1 MKTKSKKQD
10 KGFIIL
16 LAVVLT
22 SVILAI
28 TVGISSIAYR
38 EIVLSRTA
46 TDAQASFSSADSGA
60 ECALLNDVKVIPSLF
75 SVLSPTIS
83 CQSTDIDV
91 EYSSDAIGDYAGF
104 SFSSPSGCSNVRVYK
119 NLLIDVG
126 DELDV
131 SFTQVDSRGYN
142 VACAVVEDEPESL
155 RITERLIQVRY
166 RNPVILAPGGDAGAG
181 GGLPGVDA
189 GDATAT
195 EAAAAG
201 AL

>member
-1 MKTKSKKQD
+1 MKSINKKQD

-22 SVILAI
+22 SIILAI

-38 EIVLSRTA
+38 EVLLSRTA

-60 ECALLNDVKVIPSLF
+60 ECALLNDVKAIPSLF
-75 SVLSPTIS
+75 SVLSPIIS

-104 SFSSPSGCSNVRVYK
+104 SMSTPSGCSDVRVYK
-119 NLLIDVG
+119 NLLIDIG
-126 DELDV
+126 DEADV
-131 SFTQVDSRGYN
+131 SVTQIESRGYN
-142 VACAVVEDEPESL
+142 LSCAIVENEPENT

-166 RNPVILAPGGDAGAG
+166 RNPVIEAPGGDAGGG
-181 GGLPGVDA
+181 GGLPDIDT
-189 GDATAT
+189 GDTGDTGAD
-195 EAAAAG
+195 AG